1 MPDIWKIRS
10 IVFLKTSILFMWL
23 QRRNVLLCKFYNER
37 SWYIIRN
44 IGKTDLNKRLTIGIL
59 GCTAGAG
66 VTHLAITLSNLCHS
80 KLHKKTALL
89 ELHKRKNLSTIPSE
103 TTLPCRC
110 GFMGN
115 RTVFDIHG
123 VDYYPDITPDELPEL
138 YNQGYHIL
146 LLDFGSFNECCI
158 NEFLRCDRKLVIG
171 SLAPW
176 NIRQYREL
184 LESISHY
191 TNLGEGFYCLT
202 RTESPKQIRDFSRLY
217 QISISSVPSISDP
230 FYIKKEHFSILQE
243 FICWKVSAQN
253 IFLIYHIIATSEF
266 PFGNK
271 GLWSALSYSK

>member
-1 MPDIWKIRS
+1 
-10 IVFLKTSILFMWL
+10 
-23 QRRNVLLCKFYNER
+23 
-37 SWYIIRN
+37 
-44 IGKTDLNKRLTIGIL
+44 
-59 GCTAGAG
+59 
-66 VTHLAITLSNLCHS
+66 
-80 KLHKKTALL
+80 
-89 ELHKRKNLSTIPSE
+89 
-103 TTLPCRC
+103 
-110 GFMGN
+110 MGD

-202 RTESPKQIRDFSRLY
+202 RTESPKQK
-217 QISISSVPSISDP
+217 QCSIHSG
-230 FYIKKEHFSILQE
+230 SILYKE
-243 FICWKVSAQN
+243 RTLFHSAGIYLLKSFCTKHFFN
-253 IFLIYHIIATSEF
+253 ISHNCNQRISFWEQRTLIRFVIQ
-266 PFGNK
+266 
-271 GLWSALSYSK
+271 

>member
-1 MPDIWKIRS
+1 
-10 IVFLKTSILFMWL
+10 
-23 QRRNVLLCKFYNER
+23 
-37 SWYIIRN
+37 
-44 IGKTDLNKRLTIGIL
+44 
-59 GCTAGAG
+59 
-66 VTHLAITLSNLCHS
+66 
-80 KLHKKTALL
+80 
-89 ELHKRKNLSTIPSE
+89 
-103 TTLPCRC
+103 
-110 GFMGN
+110 MGN

-138 YNQGYHIL
+138 YNQGYR
-146 LLDFGSFNECCI
+146 I

-217 QISISSVPSISDP
+217 QISISSVPSIPDP

-243 FICWKVSAQN
+243 FIC
-253 IFLIYHIIATSEF
+253 
-266 PFGNK
+266 
-271 GLWSALSYSK
+271 

>member
-1 MPDIWKIRS
+1 
-10 IVFLKTSILFMWL
+10 
-23 QRRNVLLCKFYNER
+23 
-37 SWYIIRN
+37 
-44 IGKTDLNKRLTIGIL
+44 
-59 GCTAGAG
+59 
-66 VTHLAITLSNLCHS
+66 
-80 KLHKKTALL
+80 
-89 ELHKRKNLSTIPSE
+89 
-103 TTLPCRC
+103 
-110 GFMGN
+110 MGN

-217 QISISSVPSISDP
+217 QISISSVPSIPDP
-230 FYIKKEHFSILQE
+230 FYIKKEHFSDR
-243 FICWKVSAQN
+243 KSVV
-253 IFLIYHIIATSEF
+253 
-266 PFGNK
+266 
-271 GLWSALSYSK
+271 

>member
-1 MPDIWKIRS
+1 
-10 IVFLKTSILFMWL
+10 
-23 QRRNVLLCKFYNER
+23 
-37 SWYIIRN
+37 
-44 IGKTDLNKRLTIGIL
+44 
-59 GCTAGAG
+59 
-66 VTHLAITLSNLCHS
+66 
-80 KLHKKTALL
+80 
-89 ELHKRKNLSTIPSE
+89 
-103 TTLPCRC
+103 
-110 GFMGN
+110 MGD

-217 QISISSVPSISDP
+217 QISIS
-230 FYIKKEHFSILQE
+230 FSILQE
-243 FICWKVSAQN
+243 FIC
-253 IFLIYHIIATSEF
+253 
-266 PFGNK
+266 
-271 GLWSALSYSK
+271 